1 MNDNIIIDSLKDLQ
15 NSIEKSFE
23 EIDKKIKAYN
33 KGDKKQKNLTKKY
46 ILKELELIKK
56 NNNQIKLD
64 SESISRESI
73 KEEWVKI
80 HNKYKSK
87 IKEYKEKINDLES
100 AQANIGEGQE
110 QEDDYKDPDAKVN
123 LDELN
128 VEQAMKR
135 GDEILNADENA
146 LNNMGKVVHEDV
158 DIMKD
163 ANKELE
169 RQKEQLD
176 VADTDLKEMEF
187 SIERARKKITNIF
200 KLYAS
205 DKCITC
211 LIVVILIIIIT
222 IIIVSACG
230 GDNKNNFN
238 VPHDIFGS
246 NENGKNNTNTNS
258 NSTTND
264 SIYLIKSF
272 NLMNVIAF
280 ITLYLI

>member
-1 MNDNIIIDSLKDLQ
+1 MDDNIKIDALKDLQ
-15 NSIEKSFE
+15 NSIEKYFE
-23 EIDKKIKAYN
+23 EIDKKIKSYN

-56 NNNQIKLD
+56 NNNQIKLE

-73 KEEWVKI
+73 KEEWEKI

-100 AQANIGEGQE
+100 AQANSGEGQE

-146 LNNMGKVVHEDV
+146 LNNIGKVVHEDV
-158 DIMKD
+158 DKMKD
-163 ANKELE
+163 VNKELG

-176 VADTDLKEMEF
+176 VADTDLKELEF

-272 NLMNVIAF
+272 NLMNVIGF

>member
-73 KEEWVKI
+73 KEEWEKI

-87 IKEYKEKINDLES
+87 IKEYKKKINDLES
-100 AQANIGEGQE
+100 AQANSGEGQE

-187 SIERARKKITNIF
+187 SIERARKKITNMF